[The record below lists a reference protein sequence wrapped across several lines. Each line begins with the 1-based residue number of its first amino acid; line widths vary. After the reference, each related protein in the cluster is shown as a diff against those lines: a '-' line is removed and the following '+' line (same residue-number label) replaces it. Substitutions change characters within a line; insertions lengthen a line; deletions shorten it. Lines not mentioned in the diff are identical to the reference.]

1 MPKRHPAR
9 PKQVRAG
16 GDMTCAQGMISFR
29 RCLFTSARE
38 KDMAN
43 RTKYLRIALVGGIA
57 LLTGSLPAAE
67 VKHLNPV
74 IEKLAAGK
82 AFIGFQ
88 TSDYSL
94 ENARTVARADI
105 DYVYLDMEHGPMDF
119 EGLHRFTVG
128 MIDKA
133 AILKKGNAQ
142 PNVAIFARFA
152 PYGREQAQ
160 WFVKQALDIG
170 LMGVI
175 FNGIDN
181 PEQALLAVR
190 NMRYPQR
197 KTSKYPEP
205 PGLRGYAP
213 GTAVWWWGVSA
224 AEYERRA
231 DVWPLN
237 PDGDLL
243 AIMMIETAEG
253 LKNADAIAAVPG
265 VGAIFV
271 GAGGDLHQYLGVDS
285 NSPEVERAFQ
295 TILKACLAHNV
306 ACGIT
311 ALSGRDVARRLA
323 EGWKMIRTDE
333 AALVQWRAAPAGR

>member
-1 MPKRHPAR
+1 MNCTALPRL
-9 PKQVRAG
+9 VSSWLLVVIVSTG
-16 GDMTCAQGMISFR
+16 IVSAQSEPR
-29 RCLFTSARE
+29 
-38 KDMAN
+38 
-43 RTKYLRIALVGGIA
+43 
-57 LLTGSLPAAE
+57 
-67 VKHLNPV
+67 HLNPV

-82 AFIGFQ
+82 PFFGVQ
-88 TSDYSL
+88 TGDLSL
-94 ENARTVARADI
+94 ENARSLARADI
-105 DYVYLDMEHGPMDF
+105 DYVYLEMEHGPMDF
-119 EGLHRFTVG
+119 EGLHHFTVG

-133 AILKKGNAQ
+133 TILKKANAQ

-181 PEQALLAVR
+181 REQALLALR
-190 NMRYPQR
+190 NMRYPQQR
-197 KTSKYPEP
+197 NSKYPEP

-213 GTAVWWWGVSA
+213 GGAVWWWGISE
-224 AEYERRA
+224 AEYVRRA
-231 DVWPLN
+231 DLWPLN

-243 AIMMIETAEG
+243 AIMMIETSEG
-253 LKNADAIAAVPG
+253 LKNADAIASVPG

-271 GAGGDLHQYLGVDS
+271 GAGADLSQYLGVAR
-285 NSPEVERAFQ
+285 NSAELEQGFQ

-311 ALSGRDVARRLA
+311 ALNGSDIMKRLA
-323 EGWKMIRTDE
+323 EGWKMIRTTE
-333 AALVQWRAAPAGR
+333 AALLQWRSSQTGR

>member
-1 MPKRHPAR
+1 
-9 PKQVRAG
+9 
-16 GDMTCAQGMISFR
+16 MTEI
-29 RCLFTSARE
+29 
-38 KDMAN
+38 N
-43 RTKYLRIALVGGIA
+43 RKYLATA
-57 LLTGSLPAAE
+57 LLAVGMMTLAGTPYAQE
-67 VKHLNPV
+67 VKHLNPA

-82 AFIGFQ
+82 PFIGFQ
-88 TSDYSL
+88 TGDLSL
-94 ENARTVARADI
+94 QNARTLARADI
-105 DYVYLDMEHGPMDF
+105 DYVYMEMEHGPMDF
-119 EGLHRFTVG
+119 AGLHQFTVG
-128 MIDKA
+128 MIDKE
-133 AILKKGNAQ
+133 AILKKGSVA
-142 PNVAIFARFA
+142 PNVAIFSRFA

-181 PEQALLAVR
+181 AEQALLAVR

-197 KTSKYPEP
+197 KNSKYPDP

-213 GTAVWWWGVSA
+213 GVAVWWWGVSA

-271 GAGGDLHQYLGVDS
+271 GAGGDLHQYLGVEA
-285 NSPEVERAFQ
+285 NAPEVEQAFQ
-295 TILKACLAHNV
+295 TILRACLAHNV

-311 ALSGRDVARRLA
+311 ALSAQNIARRLA
-323 EGWKMIRTDE
+323 EGWKMIRTTNG
-333 AALVQWRAAPAGR
+333 ALTQWRASTAGR

>member
-1 MPKRHPAR
+1 MPVAL
-9 PKQVRAG
+9 
-16 GDMTCAQGMISFR
+16 AQP
-29 RCLFTSARE
+29 T
-38 KDMAN
+38 
-43 RTKYLRIALVGGIA
+43 
-57 LLTGSLPAAE
+57 P
-67 VKHLNPV
+67 KHLNPV

-82 AFIGFQ
+82 PFFGVQ
-88 TSDYSL
+88 TGDLSL
-94 ENARTVARADI
+94 ENARALARADI
-105 DYVYLDMEHGPMDF
+105 DYVYLEMEHGPMDF

-133 AILKKGNAQ
+133 AILNKGNPQ

-181 PEQALLAVR
+181 REQALLAVR
-190 NMRYPQR
+190 NMRYPQKR
-197 KTSKYPEP
+197 NSKYPEP
-205 PGLRGYAP
+205 AGLRGYAP
-213 GTAVWWWGVSA
+213 GTAVWWWGISE

-231 DVWPLN
+231 DLWPLN

-243 AIMMIETAEG
+243 GIMMIETAEG
-253 LKNADAIAAVPG
+253 LKNADAITSVPG

-271 GAGGDLHQYLGVDS
+271 GAGADLSQYLGVDR
-285 NSPEVERAFQ
+285 NSPELEKGFQ
-295 TILKACLAHNV
+295 TILKACQAHNV

-311 ALSGRDVARRLA
+311 ATNARDIGKRL
-323 EGWKMIRTDE
+323 EDGWKMIRTTE
-333 AALVQWRAAPAGR
+333 PALIQWRGTQAGR

>member
-1 MPKRHPAR
+1 MKWI
-9 PKQVRAG
+9 V
-16 GDMTCAQGMISFR
+16 
-29 RCLFTSARE
+29 
-38 KDMAN
+38 
-43 RTKYLRIALVGGIA
+43 A
-57 LLTGSLPAAE
+57 LLWVSTMSAQTPP
-67 VKHLNPV
+67 KHLNPV

-82 AFIGFQ
+82 PFVGVQ
-88 TSDYSL
+88 TGDLSL
-94 ENARTVARADI
+94 ENARSLARADI
-105 DYVYLDMEHGPMDF
+105 DYVYLEMEHGPMDF

-133 AILKKGNAQ
+133 AILKKGSAQ

-181 PEQALLAVR
+181 REQAILAVR
-190 NMRYPQR
+190 NMRYPQ
-197 KTSKYPEP
+197 KKASPYPEP

-213 GTAVWWWGVSA
+213 GVAVWWWGIPEP
-224 AEYERRA
+224 EYVRRA

-243 AIMMIETAEG
+243 TILMIETAEG

-271 GAGGDLHQYLGVDS
+271 GAGADLSQYLGVER
-285 NSPEVERAFQ
+285 NAPELERGFQ

-311 ALSGRDVARRLA
+311 ALTAADITKRLA
-323 EGWKMIRTDE
+323 EGWKMIRSTE
-333 AALVQWRAAPAGR
+333 VALTQWRASPAR

>member
-1 MPKRHPAR
+1 MNLL
-9 PKQVRAG
+9 RA
-16 GDMTCAQGMISFR
+16 TFV
-29 RCLFTSARE
+29 T
-38 KDMAN
+38 
-43 RTKYLRIALVGGIA
+43 ALVPA
-57 LLTGSLPAAE
+57 LMAQSGP
-67 VKHLNPV
+67 KHLNPV

-82 AFIGFQ
+82 PFLGVQ
-88 TSDYSL
+88 TGDLSL
-94 ENARTVARADI
+94 ENARSLARADI
-105 DYVYLDMEHGPMDF
+105 DYVYLEMEHGPMDF
-119 EGLHRFTVG
+119 DGLHRFTVG

-133 AILKKGNAQ
+133 GILKKGNAQ

-175 FNGIDN
+175 FNGIDD

-190 NMRYPQR
+190 NMRYPQKR
-197 KTSKYPEP
+197 TSKYPEP
-205 PGLRGYAP
+205 KGLRGYAP
-213 GTAVWWWGVSA
+213 GTALWWWGVSD

-243 AIMMIETAEG
+243 AIMMIETTEG

-271 GAGGDLHQYLGVDS
+271 GAGGDLHQYLGVES
-285 NSPEVERAFQ
+285 NSPEVEQAFQ
-295 TILKACLAHNV
+295 TILKACQAHNV

-311 ALSGRDVARRLA
+311 ALTANDIAKRLA
-323 EGWKMIRTDE
+323 QGWKMIRAPE
-333 AALVQWRAAPAGR
+333 LALIQWRAAQK

>member
-1 MPKRHPAR
+1 MNLFR
-9 PKQVRAG
+9 VR
-16 GDMTCAQGMISFR
+16 
-29 RCLFTSARE
+29 L
-38 KDMAN
+38 
-43 RTKYLRIALVGGIA
+43 LA
-57 LLTGSLPAAE
+57 LLQPAWVLAFVAWAMAPTGTLYAQQAL
-67 VKHLNPV
+67 KHLNPV
-74 IEKLAAGK
+74 IEKLANGK
-82 AFIGFQ
+82 PFIGYQ
-88 TSDYSL
+88 TGDLSL
-94 ENARTVARADI
+94 ENARSIARADI
-105 DYVYLDMEHGPMDF
+105 DYVYLEMEHGPMDF
-119 EGLHRFTVG
+119 EGMHRFTVG

-133 AILKKGNAQ
+133 AILQKGNAQ

-181 PEQALLAVR
+181 AEQALLGVR
-190 NMRYPQR
+190 NMRYPQKR
-197 KTSKYPEP
+197 TSKYPNP

-213 GTAVWWWGVSA
+213 GTAVWWWGVSD

-253 LKNADAIAAVPG
+253 LKNADAIVAVPG

-271 GAGGDLHQYLGVDS
+271 GAGGDLHQYLGVES
-285 NSPEVERAFQ
+285 NSPEVEQAFQ
-295 TILKACLAHNV
+295 TILKACQAHNV

-311 ALSGRDVARRLA
+311 ALNGRDIAKRLG
-323 EGWKMIRTDE
+323 EGWKMIRTNE
-333 AALVQWRAAPAGR
+333 AALIQWRAASASSAPR

>member
-1 MPKRHPAR
+1 
-9 PKQVRAG
+9 
-16 GDMTCAQGMISFR
+16 
-29 RCLFTSARE
+29 
-38 KDMAN
+38 
-43 RTKYLRIALVGGIA
+43 
-57 LLTGSLPAAE
+57 
-67 VKHLNPV
+67 V
-74 IEKLAAGK
+74 IEKLASGQP
-82 AFIGFQ
+82 FIGFQ
-88 TSDYSL
+88 TGDLSL
-94 ENARTVARADI
+94 ENARTLARANI
-105 DYVYLDMEHGPMDF
+105 DYVYLEMEHGPMDF
-119 EGLHRFTVG
+119 EGMHRFTVG
-128 MIDKA
+128 MIDKV
-133 AILKKGNAQ
+133 AILKKGNLQ

-181 PEQALLAVR
+181 PEQALLGVR

-197 KTSKYPEP
+197 KNSKYPEP
-205 PGLRGYAP
+205 AGLRGYAP
-213 GTAVWWWGVSA
+213 GTAVWWWGVPD

-271 GAGGDLHQYLGVDS
+271 GAGGDLHQYLGVES
-285 NSPEVERAFQ
+285 NAPEVEQAFQ

-311 ALSGRDVARRLA
+311 ALSAGDIRKRLA
-323 EGWKMIRTDE
+323 EGWKMIRTND
-333 AALVQWRAAPAGR
+333 AALSQWRASQAAR

>member
-1 MPKRHPAR
+1 MPGEINM
-9 PKQVRAG
+9 AG
-16 GDMTCAQGMISFR
+16 FREPQFWRSRRLLVSLILIPRVLLPGGTLSAQQ
-29 RCLFTSARE
+29 
-38 KDMAN
+38 
-43 RTKYLRIALVGGIA
+43 
-57 LLTGSLPAAE
+57 P

-74 IEKLAAGK
+74 IEKLTAGK
-82 AFIGFQ
+82 PFIGFQ
-88 TSDYSL
+88 TSDLSL
-94 ENARTVARADI
+94 ENARSLARADI

-128 MIDKA
+128 TIDKA
-133 AILKKGNAQ
+133 AILKKGNPQ

-213 GTAVWWWGVSA
+213 AAAAWSWGISE

-243 AIMMIETAEG
+243 AIMMIETSEG
-253 LKNADAIAAVPG
+253 LKNADAIASVPG

-271 GAGGDLHQYLGVDS
+271 GAGGDLHQYLGVES
-285 NSPEVERAFQ
+285 NAPEVEQAFQ
-295 TILKACLAHNV
+295 TILKACMAHNV

-311 ALSGRDVARRLA
+311 ALTASDITRRLA
-323 EGWKMIRTDE
+323 EGWKMIRTNE
-333 AALVQWRAAPAGR
+333 TALTLWRAASPGAR

>member
-1 MPKRHPAR
+1 MAE
-9 PKQVRAG
+9 AG
-16 GDMTCAQGMISFR
+16 HNRCWAVIVWLAVGLAVPDALFAQQ
-29 RCLFTSARE
+29 T
-38 KDMAN
+38 
-43 RTKYLRIALVGGIA
+43 
-57 LLTGSLPAAE
+57 

-82 AFIGFQ
+82 PFIGFQ
-88 TSDYSL
+88 TGDLSL
-94 ENARTVARADI
+94 ENARTLARANI
-105 DYVYLDMEHGPMDF
+105 DYVYLEMEHGPMDF
-119 EGLHRFTVG
+119 DGLHRFTVG

-133 AILKKGNAQ
+133 AILKKSNVQ

-197 KTSKYPEP
+197 KNSKYPNP

-213 GTAVWWWGVSA
+213 STAIWWWGISD
-224 AEYERRA
+224 AEYEHRA

-253 LKNADAIAAVPG
+253 LRNADAIAAVPG

-271 GAGGDLHQYLGVDS
+271 GAGGDLHQYLGVDA
-285 NSPEVERAFQ
+285 NAPEVEQAFQ
-295 TILKACLAHNV
+295 TILKACLAYNV

-311 ALSGRDVARRLA
+311 ALSGPDITKRLA
-323 EGWKMIRTDE
+323 EGWKMIRTNE
-333 AALVQWRAAPAGR
+333 AALTQWRTSQTRQ